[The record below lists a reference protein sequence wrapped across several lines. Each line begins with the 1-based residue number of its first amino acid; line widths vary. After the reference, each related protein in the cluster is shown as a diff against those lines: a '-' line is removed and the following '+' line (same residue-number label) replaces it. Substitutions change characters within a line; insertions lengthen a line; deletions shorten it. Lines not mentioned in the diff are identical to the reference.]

1 MAVPYP
7 EGLDTINLKDPADL
21 LGGGIGIPDWLK
33 TPAAAEVGI
42 VAGGALLGGLTGKW
56 AEDQQHQESK
66 KIINSLAEYA
76 PTGDAVGREL
86 GMSLDKMQPLGDLS
100 GGVHAAGRQA
110 RTTSSARADT
120 SRIAEGRA
128 AMQGLEAIKTAVHR
142 LDLVR
147 SQLNRART
155 VTAARAAGGLGAV
168 QGAVAA
174 GSASYLDRASA
185 AQRAVERQTGETWRN
200 AMAGLTKMIAL
211 AYDAGG
217 E

>member
-1 MAVPYP
+1 
-7 EGLDTINLKDPADL
+7 
-21 LGGGIGIPDWLK
+21 
-33 TPAAAEVGI
+33 
-42 VAGGALLGGLTGKW
+42 
-56 AEDQQHQESK
+56 
-66 KIINSLAEYA
+66 
-76 PTGDAVGREL
+76 
-86 GMSLDKMQPLGDLS
+86 
-100 GGVHAAGRQA
+100 
-110 RTTSSARADT
+110 
-120 SRIAEGRA
+120 
-128 AMQGLEAIKTAVHR
+128 MQGLEAIKTAVHR